1 MTPQMTKIDQG
12 SNQIDDRATE
22 GQDSTDPT
30 YLAWKRRKIEAAVRD
45 ADQHLAESLTEKEV
59 WQKHGLDH

>member
-1 MTPQMTKIDQG
+1 MTKIDQG

-22 GQDSTDPT
+22 GQDSTDPA
-30 YLAWKRRKIEAAVRD
+30 YIAWKKRKIEAAVRD
-45 ADQHLAESLTEKEV
+45 ADQQPAESLTERGV